1 MSEWLAK
8 HSRPSRLQA
17 LYKLTAAH
25 LGVFM
30 IGTYVVEQVIGMYA
44 LNPTI

>member
-1 MSEWLAK
+1 MVSKTFQAF
-8 HSRPSRLQA
+8 QA